1 MQPGRTVQT
10 SVPHKP
16 GVLPEKRLVASIAA
30 NGIRIEYEEFGD
42 SNDPAVVLIMGFGAQ
57 MVVWPEEFCRALAA
71 QSLRVIRFDNRDAGL
86 STHFDGVKAP
96 GMVRTMLGSLVG
108 IKPKVPYTLDDM
120 ALDTIGLLDALGI
133 REAHI
138 VGASMGGMIAQL
150 IAAKHAPRVKSLTSI
165 MSTSGN
171 RKLPGPRPKVLRHAL
186 FKHRKHFNR
195 DEMIQ
200 YLVEFWQLNASPA
213 YPMSVEER
221 RERVTGWVDRNFD
234 PAANIRQFAA
244 MASSGDRTK
253 LLAGI
258 DRPTLVIHGEDDPLI
273 PVAAGRQ
280 TAQSIPGANLHVIPG
295 MGHDL
300 PEALLPDLA
309 GLIAA
314 HCVAADKA
322 GRNIGAAA
330 AEVA

>member
-1 MQPGRTVQT
+1 M
-10 SVPHKP
+10 
-16 GVLPEKRLVASIAA
+16 ASIAA

-42 SNDPAVVLIMGFGAQ
+42 PHDPALLLIMGFAAQ
-57 MVVWPEEFCRALAA
+57 MVVWPEAFCQALAA

-133 REAHI
+133 RDAHM
-138 VGASMGGMIAQL
+138 VGASMGGMIAQI
-150 IAAKHAPRVKSLTSI
+150 IAANHAERARSLTSI

-171 RKLPGPRPKVLRHAL
+171 RRLPGPRPKVLRHAL
-186 FKHRKHFNR
+186 FKHNKHFNR

-213 YPMSVEER
+213 YPITVEER
-221 RERVTGWVDRNFD
+221 RERVAGWVDRNFD

-244 MASSGDRTK
+244 MATSGDRTG

-258 DRPTLVIHGEDDPLI
+258 DRPTLVIHGEADPLI
-273 PVAAGRQ
+273 PAAAGRH
-280 TAQSIPGANLHVIPG
+280 TAQCIPGAKLHTIPG

-300 PEALLPDLA
+300 PEPLIPELA
-309 GLIAA
+309 GLIAS
-314 HCVAADKA
+314 HCAAADSA
-322 GRNIGAAA
+322 SASGAAPVN
-330 AEVA
+330 EVA